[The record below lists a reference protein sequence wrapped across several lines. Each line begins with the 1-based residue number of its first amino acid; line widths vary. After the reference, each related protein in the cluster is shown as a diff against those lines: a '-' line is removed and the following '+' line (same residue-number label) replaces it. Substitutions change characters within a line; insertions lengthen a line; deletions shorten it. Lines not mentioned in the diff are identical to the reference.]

1 MTTTKA
7 LFETKDINLAAY
19 LKGIKKYDI
28 IDIVEL
34 NGRVVFCFKDLVQR
48 KKDVLNF
55 YNDDG
60 EHLSYVNAWK
70 DLKNMLHNVKKDE

>member
-1 MTTTKA
+1 MATKA

-19 LKGIKKYDI
+19 LKGVKGYNIADI
-28 IDIVEL
+28 LEAK
-34 NGRVVFCFKDLVQR
+34 GRVIFCFEDSDKR
-48 KKDVLNF
+48 KKDVLSF

-60 EHLSYVNAWK
+60 GHLTYVNAWK